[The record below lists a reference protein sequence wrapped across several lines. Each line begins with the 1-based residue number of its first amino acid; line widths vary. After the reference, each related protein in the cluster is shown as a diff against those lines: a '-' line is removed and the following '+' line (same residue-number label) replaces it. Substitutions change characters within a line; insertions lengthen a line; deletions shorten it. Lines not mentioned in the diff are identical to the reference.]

1 MRAALVNGKGVA
13 TRYEGRELT
22 WNETLDRVRRV
33 AAALLS
39 LGVREGDRVA
49 LIGGNS
55 DTLLHCLFGVTWAGG
70 VAVPVNTRLAAPE
83 IAYCLNDS
91 GSRILLVDDD
101 YWHYVPEIR
110 NSLTT
115 VERIVPISGNP
126 EGTANLTELASS
138 LDPAEDRGRGGSDIA
153 ALYYTGGT
161 TGRAKG
167 VILTH
172 EGFIVNVLQWAL
184 SIGVTH
190 RDVILIVAP
199 MFHLVGGLNAVAA
212 VLLAASACL
221 VRRFDVPTI
230 LREIDA
236 CQVTKAALVPVM
248 VDAIVNHP
256 DTARANLAS
265 LQRISY
271 GGAPMTEA
279 GLRRALRALPG
290 VRFCQIYGQTEGG
303 PNISILHHEY
313 HVLEGPNAGKLRS
326 AGQPMPG
333 TIVAILDEEDRPVP
347 QGEVGEICVRG
358 LTISPGYWNQPEETA
373 KAQRNGWLH
382 TGDAGYFDEDG
393 FLYIVDRLK
402 DMIIT
407 GGENVYSAEVENVV
421 SLHEAV
427 AECVVIGIPNERW
440 GEQIH
445 AIVRLKEGHTCTEE
459 ELMAHCRKHLA
470 GYKCV
475 RSVEFRSE
483 PFPLS
488 GANKILK
495 RELRARYWR
504 DRERNV

>member
-1 MRAALVNGKGVA
+1 
-13 TRYEGRELT
+13 
-22 WNETLDRVRRV
+22 
-33 AAALLS
+33 
-39 LGVREGDRVA
+39 
-49 LIGGNS
+49 
-55 DTLLHCLFGVTWAGG
+55 
-70 VAVPVNTRLAAPE
+70 
-83 IAYCLNDS
+83 
-91 GSRILLVDDD
+91 
-101 YWHYVPEIR
+101 
-110 NSLTT
+110 
-115 VERIVPISGNP
+115 
-126 EGTANLTELASS
+126 
-138 LDPAEDRGRGGSDIA
+138 
-153 ALYYTGGT
+153 
-161 TGRAKG
+161 
-167 VILTH
+167 
-172 EGFIVNVLQWAL
+172 
-184 SIGVTH
+184 
-190 RDVILIVAP
+190 
-199 MFHLVGGLNAVAA
+199 
-212 VLLAASACL
+212 
-221 VRRFDVPTI
+221 
-230 LREIDA
+230 
-236 CQVTKAALVPVM
+236 
-248 VDAIVNHP
+248 
-256 DTARANLAS
+256 
-265 LQRISY
+265 
-271 GGAPMTEA
+271 GAPMTEA
-279 GLRRALRALPG
+279 GLGGALRALPG